1 MSDSHS
7 NLFYILTAVLIVAGV
22 FLKVLKTLI
31 IGFCVALLQIRRI
44 IDISVTF
51 VGNVAKLN
59 FDLMFVMASFALSV
73 IESIQGR
80 EVNEKLNPDNK
91 YANMVS
97 DASNQ
102 ILENT
107 EVPEV
112 RSEQDATS
120 ITSKH
125 RFSSALHGYFSKK
138 EKQDYNGNT

>member
-59 FDLMFVMASFALSV
+59 FDLMFVMASFALLV

-97 DASNQ
+97 DASNFHEELQ
-102 ILENT
+102 L
-107 EVPEV
+107 
-112 RSEQDATS
+112 
-120 ITSKH
+120 
-125 RFSSALHGYFSKK
+125 F
-138 EKQDYNGNT
+138 